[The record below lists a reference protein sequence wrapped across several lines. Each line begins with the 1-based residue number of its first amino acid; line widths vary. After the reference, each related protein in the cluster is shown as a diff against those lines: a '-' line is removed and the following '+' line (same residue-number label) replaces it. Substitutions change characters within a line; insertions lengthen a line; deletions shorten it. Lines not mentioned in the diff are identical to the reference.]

1 MGHEWDGHISRPPA
15 VLPRQNE
22 GRDEVNIG
30 NFNTKTGDVIGI
42 FVLDK
47 SHSVLEK
54 ERFYLH
60 NILKRVQEAHLKI
73 HGGILV

>member
-15 VLPRQNE
+15 V
-22 GRDEVNIG
+22 
-30 NFNTKTGDVIGI
+30 TKTGDVIGI

-73 HGGILV
+73 HGGILI